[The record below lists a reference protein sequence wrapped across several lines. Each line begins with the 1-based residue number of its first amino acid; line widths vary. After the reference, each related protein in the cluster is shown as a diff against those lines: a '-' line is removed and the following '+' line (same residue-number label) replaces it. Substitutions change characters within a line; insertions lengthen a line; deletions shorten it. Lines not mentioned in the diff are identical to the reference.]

1 MTPAGDAIA
10 AWVTNTSGGGDG
22 KPTAATSHVG

>member
-10 AWVTNTSGGGDG
+10 AWVTNTDGSGAG
-22 KPTAATSHVG
+22 KPTAATAPVG